1 MFAEQIVD
9 ADHGGDGGI
18 LANWTDPHGVAF
30 IVVEGLLQLEA
41 RGDANPI
48 PERWVDG
55 DAAIEGGVQTETIR
69 PIDQSRSLK
78 LGSPAAVD
86 CMIIFLLP
94 GLGRRSHGAEA
105 GGGIGGGHAQP

>member
-1 MFAEQIVD
+1 
-9 ADHGGDGGI
+9 
-18 LANWTDPHGVAF
+18 
-30 IVVEGLLQLEA
+30 VVEGLLQLEA

-55 DAAIEGGVQTETIR
+55 DAAIEGGEQTETIR

-105 GGGIGGGHAQP
+105 GGGMGGGHAQP